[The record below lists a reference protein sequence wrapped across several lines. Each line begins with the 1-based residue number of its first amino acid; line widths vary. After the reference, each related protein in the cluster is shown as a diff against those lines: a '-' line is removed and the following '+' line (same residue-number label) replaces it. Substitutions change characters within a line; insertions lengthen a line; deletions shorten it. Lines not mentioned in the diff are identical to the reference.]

1 MTQTITSSEFEA
13 ELGTAPGPK
22 QNLPG
27 LEVGPMMASDIG
39 SVNISE
45 SVPAV
50 ELAAHEAGS
59 MPSPYLYVP
68 ALNQPVHPMRA
79 QSNNGQWFEMAQTVD
94 LRHFG
99 KIVDNR
105 GSDIG
110 PALRNFVAYARE
122 KRGGALVI
130 PPGIFSLESPVEE
143 TINLPGDNMSLGIYG
158 MGTEVSRIVVDGAS
172 VSHGPIFTGG
182 NRAPYFH
189 FEKFALLAD
198 GRVDGRPLTATLPLN
213 GGSRRNCS
221 LVVRDL
227 LVQGYDAHM
236 SSGAPYDDHFTKGFD
251 FTGAWR
257 MVFEN
262 CHISGPLVNNVKQL
276 DDWTDSSVLWRMEDG
291 LVIDGAYAPIIRD
304 IQFYF
309 VARPVICRGH
319 PDGAQPAGTIEA
331 ERALFHN
338 VRCPTC
344 KIAIEWFRTGAEPE
358 LVISD
363 CFFDFRDHGLKIKGS
378 RLGQIHRNA
387 FFQKTNTNTSW
398 APPADIY
405 LDHCIDF
412 NIDHNIHHEAGDTRR
427 VGVRMVDTSTATGY
441 VTDRIEIR
449 KNRVTSL
456 AVMST
461 YFEKGAGTGQAVYE
475 PGAFQG
481 TVAAEVDDTAAD
493 EKASLNLREPYGL
506 SLSLDAPG
514 QPLADGTWE
523 TLAWTAK
530 LSAHDTVDGA
540 WDAAAP
546 TQIVIPENRAI
557 TRIRLRATVE
567 FGQGGAGLRRLQVL
581 KNGVPGM
588 DLNIAVPAASGGPS
602 ILSGTSD
609 WIEVGGGDVLELRVL
624 QSSGAALSTGSS
636 TTVAASFR

>member
-1 MTQTITSSEFEA
+1 MTQNISSSEFEA
-13 ELGTAPGPK
+13 ALGPAPGPK
-22 QNLPG
+22 QNLPA
-27 LEVGPMMASDIG
+27 LEVGPMTAADIAT
-39 SVNISE
+39 VNVSE

-50 ELAAHEAGS
+50 EVAAHEPGS
-59 MPSPYLYVP
+59 MPSPHLYVP
-68 ALNQPVHPMRA
+68 ALNQPGHPMRA
-79 QSNNGQWFEMAQTVD
+79 RSNNGQWFELAQTVD

-99 KIVDNR
+99 KVIDNR

-110 PALRNFVAYARE
+110 PALNNFVDYAKE
-122 KRGGALVI
+122 KGGGALVI
-130 PPGIFSLESPVEE
+130 PPGIFSLESPVNHD
-143 TINLPGDNMSLGIYG
+143 ISLPADNIGIGIYG
-158 MGTEVSRIVVDGAS
+158 LGTEVSRIVVDGAS
-172 VSHGPIFTGG
+172 VSHGPIFTSG
-182 NRAPYFH
+182 NRAAYFH

-198 GRVDGRPLTATLPLN
+198 GRVDGRPLTATMPLN

-227 LVQGYDAHM
+227 LVQGYDAHLN
-236 SSGAPYDDHFTKGFD
+236 SGFPYDDHFTKGLD

-262 CHISGPLVNNVKQL
+262 CHISGPLVPNVKQMN
-276 DDWTDSSVLWRMEDG
+276 DWTDSSILWRMEDG

-319 PDGAQPAGTIEA
+319 PDGAQAPGTVEA

-344 KIAIEWFRTGAEPE
+344 KVAIEWFRTGAEPE

-398 APPADIY
+398 PAPADIY

-412 NIDHNIHHEAGDTRR
+412 NIDHNMHHEAGDTRR
-427 VGVRMVDTSTATGY
+427 VGIRMVDTSTTAGH

-449 KNRVTSL
+449 KNRVTSV

-461 YFEKGAGTGQAVYE
+461 YFQKEAGTGQAVYE
-475 PGAFQG
+475 PGSFQG
-481 TVAAEVDDTAAD
+481 TVATEIDDSVAT
-493 EKASLNLREPYGL
+493 EKATLNLREPYGL

-514 QPLADGTWE
+514 QSLANDSWE
-523 TLAWTAK
+523 SLAWTTRQ
-530 LSAHDTVDGA
+530 SAHATVDSA
-540 WDAAAP
+540 WSAAAP
-546 TQIVIPENRAI
+546 TAITVPPNHAI
-557 TRIRLRATVE
+557 TRVRLRATVD
-567 FGQGGAGLRRLQVL
+567 FAQGGGGLRRLQVM
-581 KNGVPGM
+581 KNGVPGT
-588 DLNIAVPAASGGPS
+588 DLNIAVPAEAGSPS
-602 ILSGTSD
+602 ILSGTTD
-609 WIEVGGGDVLELRVL
+609 WIEVSGGDVLELRVL
-624 QSSGAALSTGSS
+624 QASGAALSTGSS
-636 TTVAASFR
+636 TNVTASFR